1 MHFTRIFPPTI
12 RLTFAVRYSSLKK
25 KKGINKFHAVS
36 VKKENFSHTLVQI
49 FRQIWHGC
57 GKHGASASRHRG
69 ACRGGGEETAGSRK
83 LRRER
88 KDSGGEERRGE
99 QLRGGARHHDPQQ
112 GYRNIFVSRRL
123 IPRGGGISL
132 PERLG
137 LRFTEFVESAR
148 ESSERIKSMSERWI
162 F

>member
-25 KKGINKFHAVS
+25 KGINKFHGVS

-69 ACRGGGEETAGSRK
+69 ACHGGGEETAGSRK